1 MPAGFS
7 AASLSESRKR
17 GCPDS
22 RSRGAWRGGSGRAR
36 RSPEGDAGLSA
47 AARHE
52 RPLRPRTSV
61 TLERGFPSAAETG
74 QAWPGNTKAACAAA
88 TGKQEGRRR
97 PRECFPGSA
106 GSRAVSSCRSSARCG
121 RGRPPRVVLG
131 DGGEQRCGSAAVP
144 PAYAELSSGFPCSFS
159 ARRVR
164 AGAVRQCRRAPY
176 RAKAGRG
183 LPQPGQTAGS
193 PGSAVKLI
201 PLHCSR

>member
-1 MPAGFS
+1 MAGRERPCEAFP
-7 AASLSESRKR
+7 RR
-17 GCPDS
+17 GC
-22 RSRGAWRGGSGRAR
+22 GGF
-36 RSPEGDAGLSA
+36 LL
-47 AARHE
+47 RHAME